1 MLLII
6 DPHRNQGS
14 SWAQF
19 VVAHLAFEEGDD
31 LKYLNNFKGARDY
44 SRWKE
49 LHNRN
54 REAGLRGLGRTEPSV

>member
-1 MLLII
+1 LLSKNFLK
-6 DPHRNQGS
+6 RG
-14 SWAQF
+14 
-19 VVAHLAFEEGDD
+19 EEGDD

-54 REAGLRGLGRTEPSV
+54 RAAMGPGPGQEDGDIRK